1 MIRIGI
7 DIGGTFTDFAVWAG
21 QERFDQ
27 ILAHKS
33 ASTPPDF
40 AEGVKNGLRAILPQL
55 PRRDGEPVLVVHGMT
70 VGTNTVIERNGAEL
84 ALLVTEGFRDILRLG
99 RLRVLKPFD
108 LFSQRATPLIARSD
122 VHEIPERIAADGRIV
137 TPLDRA
143 ACVRAARAAKA
154 RGITTLVLCFLHS
167 HGNPAHELAA
177 RQAIAEAEPDLDIV
191 LSHEVWPQEG
201 EYERATLAVLNAY
214 VKPVMSAYLAE
225 VEDFLARELPEARLF
240 VAKSNGGMMAAAEAR
255 VFPVHTLLSGPAA
268 GVTATQFLGQIT
280 GRDNLLTMDMGG
292 TSTDMSLVRDGRSIT
307 SSGSEIGEF
316 PLTLPVTTIEAMGA
330 GGGSIAWSDGA
341 VLRVGPRSSGARPGP
356 ACYGRGGSKPTM
368 SDAYLLS
375 GYLGDALLGG
385 ALVLDRAASERAFAP
400 LAEGLGISVEK
411 AAEHAVTVATATMI
425 GRALPFLAR
434 LGVDPQQLTL
444 VLFGGAG
451 SIHGPLLA
459 AEMGINEVLIPPTPS
474 VFCAAG
480 CLVANIIHDTVRSLR
495 GPASTEALFAELE
508 AEAHGWLDGQIDPA
522 WLTGRE
528 IQRFAAMRYQGQS
541 FDIDVAIPPGGD
553 QAAAIAAFH
562 AEHERLYAHSDLRT
576 PVEFVGLRVR
586 IIGHLPNPAAAAPPA
601 AHQTA
606 AHHTAAL
613 APASLPIKASPPIKE
628 RRRLS
633 FEGRMI
639 DAVPVYLR
647 RDLAG
652 GGSVSGPAVI
662 EQDDTTILLPP
673 LFTAKAGPAGEL
685 VLKKG

>member
-7 DIGGTFTDFAVWAG
+7 DIGGTFTDFAVWSG
-21 QERFDQ
+21 SETFDK

-33 ASTPPDF
+33 PSTPPDF
-40 AEGVKNGLRAILPQL
+40 AEGVKNGLREILPNLQRK
-55 PRRDGEPVLVVHGMT
+55 PGEPILVVHGMT

-108 LFSQRATPLIARSD
+108 LFSQRSNPLIGRKD
-122 VHEIPERIAADGRIV
+122 VYEVHERIAADGSIV
-137 TPLDRA
+137 TPVDLDD
-143 ACVRAARAAKA
+143 CVTAARKAKA
-154 RGITTLVLCFLHS
+154 SGINTLVVCFLHS
-167 HGNPAHELAA
+167 YGNPEHELAA
-177 RQAIAEAEPDLDIV
+177 RKAILVAEPDMDIV

-225 VEDFLARELPEARLF
+225 VEDFLAKELPEARLF

-268 GVTATQFLGQIT
+268 GVTATQFLGQLT
-280 GRDNLLTMDMGG
+280 QRDNLLTMDMGG

-307 SSGSEIGEF
+307 STSSEIGEF

-330 GGGSIAWSDGA
+330 GGGSIAWTDGE

-356 ACYGRGGSKPTM
+356 ACYGRGGTLPTM

-375 GYLGDALLGG
+375 GYLGDSLLGG
-385 ALVLDRAASERAFAP
+385 NLVLDRDAARRAFSP
-400 LAEGLGISVEK
+400 LAESLGITVEK
-411 AAEHAVTVATATMI
+411 SAEHAVTVATATMI

-459 AEMGINEVLIPPTPS
+459 AEMGISEVLIPPTPS

-480 CLVANIIHDTVRSLR
+480 CLVADIVHDTVRSVR
-495 GPASTEALFAELE
+495 GAVDTDALFKELE
-508 AEAHGWLDGQIDPA
+508 GEAHAWLDGQIDPT

-528 IQRFAAMRYQGQS
+528 VQRFAAMRYAGQS
-541 FDIDVAIPPGGD
+541 FDIDVAIPENGD
-553 QAAAIAAFH
+553 ETASIEAFH
-562 AEHERLYAHSDLRT
+562 VEHERLYAHSDRSSQ
-576 PVEFVGLRVR
+576 VQFVGLRVR
-586 IIGHLPNPAAAAPPA
+586 IIGHLPNPDGAAGNLLDDTAAPPV
-601 AHQTA
+601 
-606 AHHTAAL
+606 
-613 APASLPIKASPPIKE
+613 KE

-633 FEGRMI
+633 FEGQMI
-639 DAVPVYLR
+639 EDVPVYLR

-652 GGSVSGPAVI
+652 GAAVSGPAVI

-673 LFTAKAGPAGEL
+673 LFIAKAGPVGEL
-685 VLKKG
+685 VLRKG